1 MALSKRLAL
10 IDALIDTHDNKYYDV
25 IWDCCCDHG
34 LLGIELLK
42 RKAAP
47 MVNFVDIVPS
57 LIAQL
62 NSKLS
67 QFSPW
72 QNEAHWQVY
81 CQDVA
86 TINVNPKQKN
96 IIIIA
101 GVGGELLLK
110 LIQKIMANYNHTASL
125 FSKAQVQPLE
135 FIICPVHHAYTLR
148 KGLSELGLGLKY
160 ESIITENKRFYEIL
174 HLSQAEKT
182 AITATGEMWD
192 FNQASHKQYHAKLI
206 KHYQQMQNKNTAY
219 YADVIT
225 QYNNLL

>member
-1 MALSKRLAL
+1 MALSRRLVE
-10 IDALIDTHDNKYYDV
+10 IDALIDVRGDKYYDV

-57 LIAQL
+57 LMDEL
-62 NSKLS
+62 ESKLS

-72 QNEAHWQVY
+72 QNEPHWQVY

-86 TINVNPKQKN
+86 AINVSPSQKN

-101 GVGGELLLK
+101 GVGGELLLW
-110 LIQKIMANYNHTASL
+110 LVQQIIAYYTQATLS
-125 FSKAQVQPLE
+125 FTKAQVQPLE
-135 FIICPVHHAYTLR
+135 FIVCPVHHAYTLR
-148 KGLSELGLGLKY
+148 SGLNELGLGLKY
-160 ESIITENKRFYEIL
+160 ESIVTENKRFYEVL
-174 HLSQAEKT
+174 HLSQSAKT
-182 AITATGEMWD
+182 EITATGEMWD
-192 FNQASHKQYHAKLI
+192 FNQPSHKQYHTKLI
-206 KHYQQMQNKNTAY
+206 KHYQQMQNKNAAY